1 MKPRAPISMSKK
13 AVNGLAKHSADRTD
27 RSLDKIRAG
36 KTLVERMLKSGELA
50 AQVYGDD
57 KESLEQGVFMEMCG
71 LGHNFLN
78 GKKHKTDTKSDVL
91 AFLADVNERLPKSL
105 PVETRDKDDSWRI
118 KYLKLKALH
127 ENLQRSYDDSQ
138 ESYSRLATRAHHWF
152 LDIRQARRENRVLKE
167 KLGMKVVPIP
177 R

>member
-1 MKPRAPISMSKK
+1 MSKK
-13 AVNGLAKHSADRTD
+13 AVNGLVKHSANRTD
-27 RSLDKIRAG
+27 RSLDKIQAG

-50 AQVYGDD
+50 AQVYGDG
-57 KESLEQGVFMEMCG
+57 KKSLEQSVFMGMCG

-78 GKKHKTDTKSDVL
+78 GNKHKTDTKSDVI

-105 PVETRDKDDSWRI
+105 PVETRDKDESWRI
-118 KYLKLKALH
+118 KYLKLNALH

>member
-13 AVNGLAKHSADRTD
+13 AVNGLVKHSANRTD
-27 RSLDKIRAG
+27 RSLDKIQAG

-50 AQVYGDD
+50 AQVYGDG
-57 KESLEQGVFMEMCG
+57 KKSLEQGVFMEMCG

-78 GKKHKTDTKSDVL
+78 GNKHKTDTKSDVI

-105 PVETRDKDDSWRI
+105 PVETRDKDESWRI
-118 KYLKLKALH
+118 KYLKLNALH